1 MSLCQTE
8 SLCRKKETIN
18 KPKGSILNGE
28 RYLQSDTS
36 DKGFIAKVDKEFKQF
51 SITHT
56 QKKTSN
62 LVKKWAGDLN
72 RCFPKE
78 KCRWPTDT

>member
-56 QKKTSN
+56 QKKQATWLRN
-62 LVKKWAGDLN
+62 GQG
-72 RCFPKE
+72 
-78 KCRWPTDT
+78 T

>member
-1 MSLCQTE
+1 MSLYQTE
-8 SLCRKKETIN
+8 SLCTEKETIN
-18 KPKGSILNGE
+18 KPKASILNGE

-36 DKGFIAKVDKEFKQF
+36 DKGFISKVDKEFKQF
-51 SITHT
+51 SI
-56 QKKTSN
+56 KK
-62 LVKKWAGDLN
+62 KKATWAEDLN